1 MNPSDTQ
8 YLVFLIVAPL
18 AIAVT
23 AAALLVG
30 ITRFSFLKI
39 RPIARSVLFETITD
53 GFVLLDQRTVIVDIN
68 SRALR
73 ILGFTESPVG
83 SAWKPGDPLRDAIAR
98 ATEAAALESNL
109 VAIHGMRRST
119 PVVSAIKLRNGFSYE
134 VSGSRI
140 LDNQGRTMGT
150 LIVLRDVSETTRLL
164 EEKDALIARLTQ
176 AVDEIKALQ
185 GILPICMRC
194 KKVRNDGGY
203 WQRVDEYISSRSSVQ
218 FSHGYCPECAAEV
231 MRELDKSP
239 DLG

>member
-18 AIAVT
+18 AIVVT
-23 AAALLVG
+23 AAAILIG
-30 ITRFSFLKI
+30 ITRFSFFKI
-39 RPIARSVLFETITD
+39 RPIAKSVLFETITD

-68 SRALR
+68 SRAQR

-83 SAWKPGDPLRDAIAR
+83 SVWKAGDPLRDAIAR
-98 ATEAAALESNL
+98 ATEAAALESTI
-109 VAIHGMRRST
+109 VATRDMRRST

-140 LDNQGRTMGT
+140 FDNLGRTMGT